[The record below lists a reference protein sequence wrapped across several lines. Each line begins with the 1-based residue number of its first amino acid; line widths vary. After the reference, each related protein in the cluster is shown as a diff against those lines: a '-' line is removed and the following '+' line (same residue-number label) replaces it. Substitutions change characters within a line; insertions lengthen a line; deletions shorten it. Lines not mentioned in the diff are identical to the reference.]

1 MYLLESSEDKTVRR
15 IIYYL
20 SNYQWKYQ
28 YSIFV
33 DVYSLELDEAKAVV
47 KEWLLSFDDSKFREY
62 LRKKNKNT
70 GMMYVIRKTTHK
82 NHSSGKRF
90 QQYYITIF
98 ASDAIDGIDNV
109 SNYGDCIYKVIDRKI
124 TDTKIETTC
133 NALKTQQLHDISSL
147 GSKKRYTV
155 INKSKLIPKVEA
167 LS

>member
-1 MYLLESSEDKTVRR
+1 MESSEDKTVRK

-33 DVYSLELDEAKAVV
+33 DVYSLELDEAKVLATN
-47 KEWLLSFDDSKFREY
+47 WLLTFDDAKFRDY
-62 LRKKNKNT
+62 LRKKNNDI
-70 GMMYVIRKTTHK
+70 GMMYVIRKTLHR
-82 NHSSGKRF
+82 NHPSKKRF

-98 ASDAIDGIDNV
+98 STDDIKGFEEV
-109 SNYGDCIYKVIDRKI
+109 EKYGDCCYKVADRAVL
-124 TDTKIETTC
+124 DWKIESTC
-133 NALKTQQLHDISSL
+133 KALKTQRLHDISSL